1 MAKCNDS
8 ELEEVKNNILYDL
21 DTIRIENTSIG
32 SPEESYKLLKLLN
45 QIQDNFKERF
55 EHSGN
60 LTGFI
65 QHRHLLSNNTCYE
78 FDYDKRMEG
87 F

>member
-21 DTIRIENTSIG
+21 DTIRIENTSID

-45 QIQDNFKERF
+45 QIQDSVKERF
-55 EHSGN
+55 EY
-60 LTGFI
+60 TGI
-65 QHRHLLSNNTCYE
+65 
-78 FDYDKRMEG
+78 
-87 F
+87 